1 MESDIELKGILGL
14 KSRPFLLHRHKLH
27 LLEELLYS
35 LAEKK
40 KKNQEGYVYLASR
53 LEKEL

>member
-40 KKNQEGYVYLASR
+40 KKTKKAMFIW
-53 LEKEL
+53 